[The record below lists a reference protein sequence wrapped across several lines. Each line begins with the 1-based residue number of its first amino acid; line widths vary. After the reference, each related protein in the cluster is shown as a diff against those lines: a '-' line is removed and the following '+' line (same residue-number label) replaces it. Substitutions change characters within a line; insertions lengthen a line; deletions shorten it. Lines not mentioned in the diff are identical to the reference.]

1 MKPAIFVIST
11 LFFLT
16 ACGDKQ
22 NTDTSQP
29 TPVAVEIMELV
40 NNANY
45 EALTFSGEVK
55 SKQTAQIGTRISG
68 YIEKLPVRLG
78 QKVKQGELLVLLN
91 SRELHAQQAAAQA
104 EVNKAKAAFDNASL
118 NFKRISRLHEQKSAS
133 QNELDQATLQF
144 NVAQSQWESAQQNL
158 AQTEAQSAYHQIR
171 APFNGVVTQKNADV
185 GDMAI
190 PGTPL
195 LAIENPGNQ
204 EIIARISA
212 RDIEKIQTAQKVQ
225 IHADAIGLKTEGE
238 IVEISPSS
246 SLSGGQFMAKVALSE
261 PHPTLLPG
269 MFVRVLA
276 QTPLTGNERIFIPKS
291 ALIQQGGLTGIYTP
305 SLSDTAVLRWIR
317 TGAEIEDEVEVIS
330 GLSTEDK
337 IIVKAEGKL
346 YNGVAISIK

>member
-1 MKPAIFVIST
+1 MDTNGT
-11 LFFLT
+11 LFLLT
-16 ACGDKQ
+16 ACDNKQ
-22 NTDTSQP
+22 NTDNSQP

-40 NNANY
+40 NNADY
-45 EALTFSGEVK
+45 EPLTFSGEVK

-68 YIEKLPVRLG
+68 YVEKLPVRLG
-78 QKVKQGELLVLLN
+78 QKVKKGELLVLLN
-91 SRELHAQQAAAQA
+91 SRELLAQQAAARA
-104 EVNKAKAAFDNASL
+104 EVNKAKASFDNASV

-158 AQTEAQSAYHQIR
+158 AQIQAQSAYHQIR
-171 APFNGVVTQKNADV
+171 APFNGVITQKNADV
-185 GDMAI
+185 GDIAT

-195 LAIENPGNQ
+195 LVIEDSASR
-204 EIIARISA
+204 EIVVRISA
-212 RDIEKIQTAQKVQ
+212 RDIEKVYTTQKVQ
-225 IHADAIGLKTEGE
+225 IQADAIGLNVRGE
-238 IVEISPSS
+238 IVEVSPSS

-276 QTPLTGNERIFIPKS
+276 QTSLIGNKRIFIPKS
-291 ALIQQGGLTGIYTP
+291 ALIHQGGLTGVYTP

-317 TGAEIEDEVEVIS
+317 TGAETEDEVEVIS
-330 GLSTEDK
+330 GLSAGDK

-346 YNGVAISIK
+346 YNGVTISIK